1 MHWRRSWMQLSV
13 PSKLRLI
20 SMTVNATLDSSG
32 QEINALAEVL
42 DATFVAL
49 QTHLASQTVNAMTIS
64 MTVNATL
71 DSSGQEI
78 NALAEVL
85 DATFCALQTQIT
97 SQTVNAMTISM
108 TVNATLDSQ
117 DKK

>member
-1 MHWRRSWMQLSV
+1 MTRATAI
-13 PSKLRLI
+13 SKNHRE
-20 SMTVNATLDSSG
+20 SY
-32 QEINALAEVL
+32 ALGNYSEDVI
-42 DATFVAL
+42 FVAL

-71 DSSGQEI
+71 DSSGQSEI
-78 NALAEVL
+78 YALAEVL

-108 TVNATLDSQ
+108 TVNATLDSSGQ
-117 DKK
+117 EIDASERQEG